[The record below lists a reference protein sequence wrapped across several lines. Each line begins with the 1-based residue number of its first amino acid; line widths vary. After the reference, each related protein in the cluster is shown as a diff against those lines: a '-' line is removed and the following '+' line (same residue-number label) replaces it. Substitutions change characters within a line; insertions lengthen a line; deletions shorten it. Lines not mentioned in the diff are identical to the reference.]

1 MRVHARVTQEV
12 LSTDLIWHFDFVSGF
27 GSCFQ
32 ICFGWGMQEKLGD
45 CVTRHFVDNVVFVD
59 VRHYAKRL
67 LILFELDDKNKLI
80 TKEKKER
87 SKIRRKRQG
96 KRKEKEKT
104 GAMQSEQPCAIF
116 LLLLYG

>member
-1 MRVHARVTQEV
+1 MLWV
-12 LSTDLIWHFDFVSGF
+12 
-27 GSCFQ
+27 
-32 ICFGWGMQEKLGD
+32 GMQEKLGD
-45 CVTRHFVDNVVFVD
+45 CVTRHFGDNVVFVD

-80 TKEKKER
+80 TKEKKREIEN
-87 SKIRRKRQG
+87 SKEKKRK